1 MSVNS
6 VNSASAAAAAPEV
19 SKKKHSSSSVAA
31 PTIGLGVVGAGAG
44 YLAGGKRPGL
54 EEVFKMEPDTF
65 ESHIKS
71 AEGDVKTEANKIGEE
86 IKKLNDENGEYT
98 PEKAKKDAFDAEVN
112 KQTLKD
118 DASETKA
125 LKEANENYDK
135 KLLEELNK
143 DKKDGEKFAK
153 VNDAPADAQKAAK
166 EALKESDEAKAVKT
180 AEQNVRTAK
189 EKLVRESADDKV
201 KNIVKEFDDA
211 VEAAKTKKTEKISNL
226 VKDENMKSAFDKIK
240 KLFPKEGKGKAA
252 AIWGGIAAAVG
263 LIAGLVLSG
272 SKKEAK

>member
-1 MSVNS
+1 MSVNA
-6 VNSASAAAAAPEV
+6 VNPVGTEAP
-19 SKKKHSSSSVAA
+19 KKKNSSVAA

-44 YLAGGKRPGL
+44 YLFGGKRPSL
-54 EEVFKMEPDTF
+54 EQVFQMEPDKF
-65 ESHIKS
+65 ESHVNGAKDEAKNSADKIK
-71 AEGDVKTEANKIGEE
+71 EE
-86 IKKLNDENGEYT
+86 INKLNSEDGEFA

-125 LKEANENYDK
+125 LKDAQENYDK

-153 VNDAPADAQKAAK
+153 VSDAPADAQKAAK
-166 EALKESDEAKAVKT
+166 EALKDADETKALKT
-180 AEQNVRTAK
+180 AEKNVRTAK
-189 EKLVRESADDKV
+189 EKLVRESADENV
-201 KNIVKEFDDA
+201 KKIVKEFDDA

-240 KLFPKEGKGKAA
+240 KMFPKEGKGKAA

>member
-1 MSVNS
+1 MSVNAINP
-6 VNSASAAAAAPEV
+6 VGAEAQ
-19 SKKKHSSSSVAA
+19 KKRSTSSVAA
-31 PTIGLGVVGAGAG
+31 PTIGLGLVGAGAG
-44 YLAGGKRPGL
+44 YLAGGKRPTPEQIL
-54 EEVFKMEPDTF
+54 AMEPDTF
-65 ESHIKS
+65 ESHVKD
-71 AEGDVKTEANKIGEE
+71 AKDEVKTEADKVKEE
-86 IKKLNDENGEYT
+86 IKKLNDENGEYA

-125 LKEANENYDK
+125 LKEAQENYDK

-143 DKKDGEKFAK
+143 DKKDGEKLAK
-153 VNDAPADAQKAAK
+153 IADAPEDAQKAAK
-166 EALKESDEAKAVKT
+166 EALKESDEAKALKT
-180 AEQNVRTAK
+180 AEKNVRTAK
-189 EKLVRESADDKV
+189 EKLVRESTDDGV
-201 KNIVKEFDDA
+201 KKIVKEFDDA
-211 VEAAKTKKTEKISNL
+211 VEAAKTKKNEKISNL
-226 VKDENMKSAFDKIK
+226 VKDEKIKAALDKIK